1 MRVRILRQC
10 SRQRNESMIVGAYN
24 DPSLGRLPH
33 CDMNQSTDARTL
45 PPEVGVGRVEALLKQ
60 AVRGWQSTDQNRGRR
75 RNRHHTCD
83 AQKMGLDPHPRS
95 EARRVER
102 LGELAERSDELRQGT
117 APRFKRAF
125 DLLLAVGAIA
135 VLIVP
140 AVVLALM
147 VKVTSPG
154 PALYWSDRVGR
165 HNRVF
170 RMPKFRSMSVNT
182 PAIATHLL
190 LKPSEYLTPIGG
202 FLRKTSLD
210 ELPQLWSIFRGD
222 MSFVGPRPALFNQLD
237 LIELRTELGVDELT
251 PGLTGWAQVG
261 GRDDLP
267 IPEKA
272 RLDAEYL
279 QRHTLRFDIQ
289 ILWMTALKVAAG
301 ENVSH

>member
-1 MRVRILRQC
+1 MSLASVESRRC
-10 SRQRNESMIVGAYN
+10 SNRLFEVGDRLSRTRALCEIGTTFAMPKDEPRRAVGAE
-24 DPSLGRLPH
+24 
-33 CDMNQSTDARTL
+33 A
-45 PPEVGVGRVEALLKQ
+45 GRVEQVVELNERADEVQ
-60 AVRGWQSTDQNRGRR
+60 
-75 RNRHHTCD
+75 
-83 AQKMGLDPHPRS
+83 QKK
-95 EARRVER
+95 
-102 LGELAERSDELRQGT
+102 
-117 APRFKRAF
+117 APRVKRAF
-125 DLLLAVGAIA
+125 DLLLAVAAIA
-135 VLIVP
+135 ALIVP

-154 PALYWSDRVGR
+154 PALYWSNRVGR
-165 HNRVF
+165 HNKVF
-170 RMPKFRSMSVNT
+170 RMPKFRSMSVDT

-222 MSFVGPRPALFNQLD
+222 MSFVGPRPALFNQFD

-251 PGLTGWAQVG
+251 PGLTGLAQVG

-272 RLDAEYL
+272 KLDAEYL
-279 QRHTLRFDIQ
+279 RRHTLRFDIQ
-289 ILWMTALKVAAG
+289 ILWMTAVKVTAG